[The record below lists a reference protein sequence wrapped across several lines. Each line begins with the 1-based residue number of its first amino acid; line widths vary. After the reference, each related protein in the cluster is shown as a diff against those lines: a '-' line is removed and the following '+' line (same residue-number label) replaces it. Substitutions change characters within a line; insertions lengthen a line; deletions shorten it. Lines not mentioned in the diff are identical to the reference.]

1 MSVIKSKRGD
11 SPVQFVDTAR
21 DLEIHTI
28 RQTTKIQ
35 KKYRKFNDMLI
46 ELSITVYNNVKMANS
61 MYNDT
66 KEKIARRTIYF
77 DETLRS
83 LYALISQIDIA
94 KELSMGNITDYGWT
108 HWMELINKELTLIK
122 SLKLSDKKKA
132 ETL

>member
-28 RQTTKIQ
+28 RQTSKIQ
-35 KKYRKFNDMLI
+35 KKYRKYNDMLM
-46 ELSITVYNNVKMANS
+46 ELSINVYNNVKMANA

-66 KEKIARRTIYF
+66 KEKIARRIAYF
-77 DETLRS
+77 DDAIRN

-94 KELSMGNITDYGWT
+94 KELSMGKITDYGWT
-108 HWMELINKELTLIK
+108 HWMELVNKELSLIK
-122 SLKLSDKKKA
+122 SIKLSDKKKA